1 MTKLKKPVTFE
12 TAFGVYV
19 VDELLGEGGAGRVY
33 GGMGPDGTP
42 VALKGLAEERPSADK
57 RRRFKNDI
65 SFLVGNKHRH
75 IVTVIDH
82 GVARAGAIEGP
93 CNVMRRHQ
101 ELMQGWISSDG
112 GLMPYS

>member
-1 MTKLKKPVTFE
+1 MTKLRKPATFE
-12 TAFGVYV
+12 TAFGAYV
-19 VDELLGEGGAGRVY
+19 VDELLSENGAGRVY
-33 GGMGPDGTP
+33 GGMGPDRTP
-42 VALKGLAEERPSADK
+42 VALKVLADERPSADK
-57 RRRFKNDI
+57 RRRFKHDF

-75 IVTVIDH
+75 IVMVIDH

-101 ELMQGWISSDG
+101 KLRQGWISSDS

>member
-12 TAFGVYV
+12 TAFGAYV

-42 VALKGLAEERPSADK
+42 VALKVLAEERASADK
-57 RRRFKNDI
+57 RRRIKNELP
-65 SFLVGNKHRH
+65 FLVRNKRCH
-75 IVTVIDH
+75 IVTIIDH
-82 GVARAGAIEGP
+82 GVARGGAIEGP
-93 CNVMRRHQ
+93 CYVMRRYQ
-101 ELMQGWISSDG
+101 ELMQKRILPDG